1 MFTKKFLTATL
12 AAMFLL
18 PTNVFAAPAEI
29 QFAMPNFMATLTVMD
44 ALHQRKSDRKYSDQT
59 LTKAQLSK
67 ILWSANGVN
76 REKEHKRVYPVAKG
90 VYSVEVYA
98 VMHSGIYLYD
108 AENHKLVLV
117 ADGDFRA
124 LTTTGQEFA
133 SKAPLN
139 LVYVETPKAW
149 DTLKKVPSRE
159 EQLAFSNIAVG
170 AMVQSAAL
178 AAQTEGIGNC
188 VRGSINR
195 EQFKLVAKLSP
206 EKTILLAQ
214 SFGFPEEPLP
224 EKDGRRR
231 R

>member
-1 MFTKKFLTATL
+1 MLKKFLTATL

-18 PTNVFAAPAEI
+18 PSSAFAAPVEI
-29 QFAMPNFMATLTVMD
+29 QLPMPNFMATLTVMD
-44 ALHQRKSDRKYSDQT
+44 ALHQRKSDRKFSNQT

-67 ILWSANGVN
+67 ILWAANGIN
-76 REKEHKRVYPVAKG
+76 REEEHKRVSPAAKG

-108 AENHKLVLV
+108 PTNHKLILV

-133 SKAPLN
+133 TKAPLN

-149 DTLKKVPSRE
+149 DAVKKVPSRE
-159 EQLAFSNIAVG
+159 EQLACSNILVG
-170 AMVQSAAL
+170 SMAQSVAL
-178 AAQTEGIGNC
+178 AAQTEGIRNC

-195 EQFKLVAKLSP
+195 DGFKQAAKLSP

-214 SFGFPEEPLP
+214 SIGFPEEEKP
-224 EKDGRRR
+224 ETDSRRR